1 MLGSWRIS
9 LNAVMQCQVKG
20 KIEEKALWIMIMCSP
35 LKQLKFCTLILKS
48 LPEPTQQLYVLH
60 IRSKEVTMLYNIINN
75 ITQSLLVASQVF
87 HKIIQHKKTH

>member
-1 MLGSWRIS
+1 MLGSWQIS

-20 KIEEKALWIMIMCSP
+20 KIEEKALRILIVFP
-35 LKQLKFCTLILKS
+35 LELILKS

-87 HKIIQHKKTH
+87 HKIILHKKTH

>member
-9 LNAVMQCQVKG
+9 LNAAMQCQVKG

-35 LKQLKFCTLILKS
+35 LKQLKFWTLILKS

-75 ITQSLLVASQVF
+75 ITVPFSCQPSF
-87 HKIIQHKKTH
+87 PQHPPSDPPYQ